1 MVDAGRLTFFGAT
14 QDGEFTVGRRRAET
28 AVGGGPYESSTA
40 GQAMIT
46 YSHYSIFDTASPGR
60 GKEARLTRS
69 TCAQN
74 GPPGRESEALIFSYS
89 PFASTRSP
97 MVAVVPARH
106 LTSDR

>member
-46 YSHYSIFDTASPGR
+46 YSHHSIFDTASPGQGR
-60 GKEARLTRS
+60 GGRPACAMITLAGSRREGFAQGPGEEPWPAPTRMRS
-69 TCAQN
+69 SW
-74 GPPGRESEALIFSYS
+74 PHGRATTVGS
-89 PFASTRSP
+89 
-97 MVAVVPARH
+97 
-106 LTSDR
+106 

>member
-1 MVDAGRLTFFGAT
+1 MMVDAGRLTFFGAT

-46 YSHYSIFDTASPGR
+46 YSHHSIFDMASPGR

-74 GPPGRESEALIFSYS
+74 GPPGRESEALIFFL
-89 PFASTRSP
+89 PFLRVHPIADGRGS
-97 MVAVVPARH
+97 AGGAG
-106 LTSDR
+106 